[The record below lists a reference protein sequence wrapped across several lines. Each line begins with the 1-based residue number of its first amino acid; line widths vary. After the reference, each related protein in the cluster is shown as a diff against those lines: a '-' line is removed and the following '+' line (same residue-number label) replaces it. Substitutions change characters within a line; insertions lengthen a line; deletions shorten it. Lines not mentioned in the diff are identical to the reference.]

1 MLSVSG
7 LNVFHD
13 EVQAV
18 VNAELKV
25 SAGEIV
31 TIVGANGA
39 GKTTLMRTISGLQ
52 KPAGGEILFDG
63 APIHRSRP
71 DVIVGRGL
79 IHVPEGRHI
88 FSALS
93 VEENLRVGAHL
104 VRSKATIN
112 STFERVYSLFP
123 RLRERRKQAGGALSG
138 GEQQM
143 LALGRAL
150 MSQPRLLLLDEPS
163 LGLAPLVVEEVGR
176 TINILREAGITI
188 LLVEQNALMALNLCD
203 RGYVMVNGRIL
214 RSDTGAALLNSEDII
229 QHFLGG
235 ASKPARGSSEHNLKI
250 STN

>member
-1 MLSVSG
+1 VLSMSG
-7 LNVFHD
+7 VNVFHD
-13 EVQAV
+13 EVRAV
-18 VNAELKV
+18 ENAELKV

-39 GKTTLMRTISGLQ
+39 GKTTLMRAISGLL
-52 KPAGGEILFDG
+52 KPESGEILFDG
-63 APIHRSRP
+63 VPIHRSRP
-71 DVIVGRGL
+71 DAIVRRGL

-88 FSALS
+88 FPALS
-93 VEENLRVGAHL
+93 VEDNLRVGAHL
-104 VRSKATIN
+104 VRSKAVIN
-112 STFERVYSLFP
+112 ATFERVYSLFP
-123 RLRERRKQAGGALSG
+123 RLLERKKQAAGALSG

-188 LLVEQNALMALNLCD
+188 LLVEQNALMALSLCD

-214 RSDTGAALLNSEDII
+214 RSDTGDALLNSADII

-235 ASKPARGSSEHNLKI
+235 TSKSLGAQPGKI
-250 STN
+250 SATH